1 MLVIRGVIMKQK
13 RIKEMCV
20 TAVFAALICIAAP
33 FSINIGSLVPISL
46 ATLAVYIVAG
56 MLDVK
61 CSVCAVAVYILLGA
75 VGLPVFSGFSGGV
88 QKLFGV
94 TGGYIIG
101 YLAVAFIVS
110 LMTCKVKKK
119 YIYPVSMIV
128 GTVVLYLIGT
138 IWFIIQTKTAVG
150 AALMS
155 CVVPFIPGDL
165 VKIAAA
171 SVLCINLKPRLENFM
186 SRKQM

>member
-1 MLVIRGVIMKQK
+1 MKEK
-13 RIKEMCV
+13 RLKEMCV

-46 ATLAVYIVAG
+46 ATLAVYIVSG

-61 CSVCAVAVYILLGA
+61 CSVSAVAVYILLGA

-94 TGGYIIG
+94 TGGYIFG
-101 YLAVAFIVS
+101 YLALALIVS
-110 LMTCKVKKK
+110 LMTCKIKKK
-119 YIYPVSMIV
+119 YIYPLSMV
-128 GTVVLYLIGT
+128 LGTAVLYLIGT
-138 IWFIIQTKTAVG
+138 VWFISETKTAVT

-171 SVLCINLKPRLENFM
+171 SVLCVNLKPRLTKFL
-186 SRKQM
+186 SKK

>member
-1 MLVIRGVIMKQK
+1 M
-13 RIKEMCV
+13 KEMCV
-20 TAVFAALICIAAP
+20 TAIFAALICIAAP
-33 FSINIGSLVPISL
+33 FSVNIGSLVPISL
-46 ATLAVYIVAG
+46 ATLAVYIVSG

-61 CSVCAVAVYILLGA
+61 CSVAAVAVYIMLGA

-101 YLAVAFIVS
+101 YLALAGIVS
-110 LMTCKVKKK
+110 LMTSKINKK
-119 YIYPVSMIV
+119 YIYPLSMLL

-138 IWFIIQTKTAVG
+138 VWFIVQTKSAVG

-165 VKIAAA
+165 VKIAVA

>member
-1 MLVIRGVIMKQK
+1 MKEK
-13 RIKEMCV
+13 RLKEMCV

-46 ATLAVYIVAG
+46 ATLAVYIVSG

-61 CSVCAVAVYILLGA
+61 CSVSAVAVYILLGA

-94 TGGYIIG
+94 TGGYIFG
-101 YLAVAFIVS
+101 YLALALIVS
-110 LMTCKVKKK
+110 LMTCKIKKK
-119 YIYPVSMIV
+119 YIYPLSMV
-128 GTVVLYLIGT
+128 LGTAVLYLIGT
-138 IWFIIQTKTAVG
+138 VWFIIETKTAVT

-171 SVLCINLKPRLENFM
+171 SVLCVNLKPGLMKFL
-186 SRKQM
+186 SKK

>member
-1 MLVIRGVIMKQK
+1 M
-13 RIKEMCV
+13 
-20 TAVFAALICIAAP
+20 
-33 FSINIGSLVPISL
+33 
-46 ATLAVYIVAG
+46 
-56 MLDVK
+56 
-61 CSVCAVAVYILLGA
+61 LGA
-75 VGLPVFSGFSGGV
+75 VGLPVFSNFSGGV

-101 YLAVAFIVS
+101 YLALAGIVS
-110 LMTCKVKKK
+110 LMTCTINKK
-119 YIYPVSMIV
+119 YTYPLSMIL

-138 IWFIIQTKTAVG
+138 VWFIVQTDSAVG

>member
-1 MLVIRGVIMKQK
+1 MKQK

-20 TAVFAALICIAAP
+20 TAIFAALICIAAP
-33 FSINIGSLVPISL
+33 FSVNIGSLVPISL
-46 ATLAVYIVAG
+46 ATLAVYIVSG

-61 CSVCAVAVYILLGA
+61 CSVAAVAVYIMLGA

-101 YLAVAFIVS
+101 YLALAGIVS
-110 LMTCKVKKK
+110 LMTSKINKK
-119 YIYPVSMIV
+119 YIYPLSMLL

-138 IWFIIQTKTAVG
+138 VWFIVQTKSAVG